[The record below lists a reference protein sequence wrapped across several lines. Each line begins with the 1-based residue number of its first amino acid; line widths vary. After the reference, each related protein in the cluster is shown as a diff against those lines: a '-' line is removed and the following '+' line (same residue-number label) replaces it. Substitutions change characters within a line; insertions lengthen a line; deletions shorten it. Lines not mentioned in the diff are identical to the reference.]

1 MLRVKLEE
9 LKTNYEKIG
18 MLVADHDWEIRKKN

>member
-9 LKTNYEKIG
+9 LKTNFEKIG
-18 MLVADHDWEIRKKN
+18 MLLADHDWEIRK